1 MHFTFY
7 SCVPWRDDD
16 TVGVGLSVLYRL
28 LFCQGAN
35 WISFSFNLLLL
46 YMFYSFSAVML
57 VMFFY
62 NLHIMSGGC
71 VVRCVHAMLF
81 FICLCKAL

>member
-1 MHFTFY
+1 MHFIFY
-7 SCVPWRDDD
+7 SCVPRRDDG
-16 TVGVGLSVLYRL
+16 TVSVGYLRYTDCC
-28 LFCQGAN
+28 FCQGAN